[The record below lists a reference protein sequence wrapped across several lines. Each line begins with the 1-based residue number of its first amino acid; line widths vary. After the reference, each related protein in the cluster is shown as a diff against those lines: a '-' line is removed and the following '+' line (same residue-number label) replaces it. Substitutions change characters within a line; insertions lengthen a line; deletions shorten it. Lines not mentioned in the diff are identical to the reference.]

1 MCTAMQTTVKSVVC
15 VKALLHPVTQGP
27 VAGFRHHLLVLMFF
41 LAAIGPMRADA
52 DNAPYA
58 AMAPVVQYMMDKT
71 AEIALARSAAPR
83 PISDDATVLILG
95 EDGYETA
102 VKGSNGFTCFV
113 GRSWMDDF
121 NAVDF
126 WDPRDLTPNC
136 WNAAAV
142 KSQLGEFLQRTRW
155 VLAGVSKDE
164 MAARTKAAWASHEYT
179 LPAPGTVAY
188 MMSKEQCIHAPA
200 PCNWYPHVMFFEAT
214 ADAQKWGDNIK
225 GVPVYSGVSK
235 TDPVTT
241 FMVLVPRWS
250 DGTPSPYAVPAEQ
263 KH

>member
-1 MCTAMQTTVKSVVC
+1 MNVALGTTIKSY
-15 VKALLHPVTQGP
+15 
-27 VAGFRHHLLVLMFF
+27 LLVLTSS
-41 LAAIGPMRADA
+41 LAAVGAA
-52 DNAPYA
+52 QAVAAPSPYPTR
-58 AMAPVVQYMMDKT
+58 APVAQYMMDKT
-71 AEIALARSAAPR
+71 AEIALARTAAPKA
-83 PISDDATVLILG
+83 ISDDATVLVLG
-95 EDGYETA
+95 NAGYETA
-102 VKGSNGFTCFV
+102 VKGSNGFTCLV
-113 GRSWMDDF
+113 GRSWMNDF
-121 NAVDF
+121 DTADF

-142 KSQLGEFLQRTRW
+142 KSSLTEFLQRTQW

-188 MMSKEQCIHAPA
+188 MMSKQQCIHAPA

-225 GVPVYSGVSK
+225 GVPVYSGASD
-235 TDPVTT
+235 TDPITT
-241 FMVLVPRWS
+241 FMVLVPMWS
-250 DGTPSPYAVPAEQ
+250 DGTPSPYSATPIPH

>member
-1 MCTAMQTTVKSVVC
+1 MKTALGTSIESNVRTKD
-15 VKALLHPVTQGP
+15 LLKQGP
-27 VAGFRHHLLVLMFF
+27 IVTFRSYLLILSFT
-41 LAAIGPMRADA
+41 LAAIGASQA
-52 DNAPYA
+52 VAAPSLYP
-58 AMAPVVQYMMDKT
+58 AMAPVAQYMMDQT
-71 AEIALARSAAPR
+71 AEIALARSAAPKA
-83 PISDDATVLILG
+83 ISDDATVLVLG
-95 EDGYETA
+95 KAGYETA
-102 VKGSNGFTCFV
+102 VKGSNGFTCLV
-113 GRSWMDDF
+113 GRSWMNDF
-121 NAVDF
+121 DTDDF

-142 KSQLGEFLQRTRW
+142 KSELAEFLQRTQW

-188 MMSKEQCIHAPA
+188 MMSKQQCIHAPA

-225 GVPVYSGVSK
+225 GVPVYSGASD
-235 TDPVTT
+235 TDPITT
-241 FMVLVPRWS
+241 FMVLVPEWS
-250 DGTPSPYAVPAEQ
+250 DGTPSPYGGNPMPH

>member
-1 MCTAMQTTVKSVVC
+1 MNMAR
-15 VKALLHPVTQGP
+15 GP
-27 VAGFRHHLLVLMFF
+27 VAAFLTKLLVPAFS
-41 LAAIGPMRADA
+41 LAAIAPLQSQADDVA
-52 DNAPYA
+52 YP
-58 AMAPVVQYMMDKT
+58 AMAPVAQYMMDKT
-71 AEIALARSAAPR
+71 AEIALARTAAPKQ
-83 PISDDATVLILG
+83 ISDDATILVLDK
-95 EDGYETA
+95 DGYETA
-102 VKGSNGFTCFV
+102 VKGSNGFTCLV
-113 GRSWMDDF
+113 GRSWMNDF
-121 NAVDF
+121 GAVDF

-136 WNAAAV
+136 WNEAAV

-164 MAARTKAAWASHEYT
+164 MAARTNAAWASHEYT

-200 PCNWYPHVMFFEAT
+200 PCSWYPHVMFFEAT

-225 GVPVYSGVSK
+225 GVPVISGVSK

-241 FMVLVPRWS
+241 FMVLVPKWS
-250 DGTPSPYAVPAEQ
+250 DGTPSPYATAAVPAEH

>member
-1 MCTAMQTTVKSVVC
+1 MYKTISLFTLALSLAMTSP
-15 VKALLHPVTQGP
+15 A
-27 VAGFRHHLLVLMFF
+27 
-41 LAAIGPMRADA
+41 RADGVK
-52 DNAPYA
+52 NPYPS
-58 AMAPVVQYMMDKT
+58 MAPVAQYMMDRD
-71 AEIALARSAAPR
+71 AEITLARSAAPKE
-83 PISDDATVLILG
+83 ISDDATILTLG
-95 EDGYETA
+95 KDGYETA
-102 VKGSNGFTCFV
+102 VKGSNGFTCLV
-113 GRSWMDDF
+113 GRSWMNDF
-121 NAVDF
+121 SAPDF

-142 KSQLGEFLQRTRW
+142 KSQLTEFLQRTQW

-164 MAARTKAAWASHEYT
+164 MAARTRAAWASHEYT

-214 ADAQKWGDNIK
+214 AEAQKWGDNLK

-241 FMVLVPRWS
+241 FMVVVPVWS
-250 DGTPSPYAVPAEQ
+250 DGTPGPYGVPAEH

>member
-1 MCTAMQTTVKSVVC
+1 MLRFNPLILILS
-15 VKALLHPVTQGP
+15 
-27 VAGFRHHLLVLMFF
+27 
-41 LAAIGPMRADA
+41 LAAISLAHADA
-52 DNAPYA
+52 VKDPYP
-58 AMAPVVQYMMDKT
+58 AMAPLAQYMMDKD
-71 AEIALARSAAPR
+71 AEIALARSAAPKA
-83 PISDDATVLILG
+83 ISDDATILVLG
-95 EDGYETA
+95 KSGYETA

-113 GRSWMDDF
+113 GRSWMNDF
-121 NAVDF
+121 DAADF

-136 WNAAAV
+136 MNAAAV
-142 KSQLGEFLQRTRW
+142 KSVLPEFVERTQW
-155 VLAGVSKDE
+155 VVAGVSKDE
-164 MAARTKAAWASHEYT
+164 MAARTNAAWASHKYS
-179 LPAPGTVAY
+179 LPAPGTVDY

-241 FMVLVPRWS
+241 FMVVVPIWS
-250 DGTPSPYAVPAEQ
+250 DGTPGPFGVPAEH

>member
-1 MCTAMQTTVKSVVC
+1 MNVALGTTIKSY
-15 VKALLHPVTQGP
+15 
-27 VAGFRHHLLVLMFF
+27 LLVLTSS
-41 LAAIGPMRADA
+41 LAAVGATQVVA
-52 DNAPYA
+52 APSPYPTR
-58 AMAPVVQYMMDKT
+58 APVAQYMMDKT
-71 AEIALARSAAPR
+71 AEIALARTAAPKS
-83 PISDDATVLILG
+83 ISDDATVLVLG
-95 EDGYETA
+95 EAGYETA
-102 VKGSNGFTCFV
+102 VKGSNGFTCLV
-113 GRSWMDDF
+113 GRSWMNDF
-121 NAVDF
+121 DADDF

-142 KSQLGEFLQRTRW
+142 KSSLTEFLQRTQW

-164 MAARTKAAWASHEYT
+164 MVARTKAAWASHEYT

-188 MMSKEQCIHAPA
+188 MMSKQQCIHAPA

-225 GVPVYSGVSK
+225 GVPVYSGASD

-241 FMVLVPRWS
+241 FMVLVPEWS
-250 DGTPSPYAVPAEQ
+250 DGTPSPYNSNPMPH